1 MMDMSF
7 EKCWDCPAHLAPMLL
22 MYAVFLAVAIGGV
35 LLQRTRWRVV
45 QLLGF
50 LATTFAVLFAA
61 AAAADVHEAGGLG
74 ALRKSRRAT
83 GRGDLRRPARPLRAE
98 ACSLARQVNFLPTQA
113 NSLPTEERS
122 LATQARRPTTE
133 GKALANSASLLKN

>member
-1 MMDMSF
+1 MDMSF
-7 EKCWDCPAHLAPMLL
+7 EKCWDCPAHLAPVLL

-61 AAAADVHEAGGLG
+61 MTTAVAPHWGMWRPGQPLQTFTKPVVWALYGSLDALLVAAIFAVRLVRFEPKHAR
-74 ALRKSRRAT
+74 LR
-83 GRGDLRRPARPLRAE
+83 
-98 ACSLARQVNFLPTQA
+98 
-113 NSLPTEERS
+113 
-122 LATQARRPTTE
+122 
-133 GKALANSASLLKN
+133 GK